1 MFRQAWVKRI
11 SECGGGRLAQAQ
23 ISNLTMPPLIAITY
37 PRGIYLPEADLW
49 LDPHFGRERAFVSHA
64 HSDHVARHGL
74 TICSEITHQ
83 LMVVRK
89 SAKKTGIVVS
99 PLMREVFEWE
109 GWELRLLPAGH
120 ITGSAMLH
128 LTRKADGAT
137 LLYTGDYKLRQ
148 GLSAERCELMQAD
161 TLIMETT
168 FGLPKYRF
176 PPAEGVLEQMRV
188 FVRET
193 LADGGIPV
201 LLGYSLGKAQ
211 EILCALRDEGLPVM
225 VHPSVAQITEVL
237 APHLGRLPEWRLFQA
252 DEAAGH
258 VLVFPPGA
266 KLALP
271 KMRTAILSGWAIQ
284 PSAKYR
290 YGVDVALPLSDHADH
305 PELHE
310 TVEIVKPRRIYLVHG
325 TTREFAAELRLR
337 GFDARALGAEDQL
350 ELNLS
355 AR

>member
-1 MFRQAWVKRI
+1 
-11 SECGGGRLAQAQ
+11 
-23 ISNLTMPPLIAITY
+23 MPPLITVTH

-49 LDPHFGRERAFVSHA
+49 LDPHFGKERAFVSHA

-74 TICSEITHQ
+74 TICTEITHQ

-89 SAKKTGIVVS
+89 AAKKSGTVMAL
-99 PLMREVFEWE
+99 PMRQAVEWE

-148 GLSAERCELMQAD
+148 GLSAEKCELMQAD

-176 PPAEGVLEQMRV
+176 PPAEEIIAQMLA
-188 FVRET
+188 FVHET
-193 LADGGIPV
+193 LAAGGVPV
-201 LLGYSLGKAQ
+201 LQGYSLGKAQ
-211 EILCALRDEGLPVM
+211 EILCALKDAGLPVM
-225 VHPSVAQITEVL
+225 VHPSVAQITDVL
-237 APHLGRLPEWRLFQA
+237 APHLGRLPEWRLFKA

-258 VLVFPPGA
+258 VLVFPPGS
-266 KLALP
+266 KPDLP
-271 KMRTAILSGWAIQ
+271 GVRTAMLSGWAIQ

-310 TVEIVKPRRIYLVHG
+310 TIEMVKPRRIYLVHG
-325 TTREFAAELRLR
+325 STREFASELRLR
-337 GFDARALGAEDQL
+337 GHDARALGAEDQL
-350 ELNLS
+350 ELGLS
-355 AR
+355 AS

>member
-1 MFRQAWVKRI
+1 
-11 SECGGGRLAQAQ
+11 
-23 ISNLTMPPLIAITY
+23 MPPLIEVTH

-49 LDPHFGRERAFVSHA
+49 LDPHVGKERAFVSHA
-64 HSDHVARHGL
+64 HSDHVGRHAL

-89 SAKKTGIVVS
+89 SVKKAGKVVS
-99 PLMREVFEWE
+99 LPMREVFDWE

-176 PPAEGVLEQMRV
+176 PAAEDVIAQMLA
-188 FVRET
+188 FVRDT
-193 LADGGIPV
+193 LRDGGIPV
-201 LLGYSLGKAQ
+201 LQGYSLGKAQ
-211 EILCALRDEGLPVM
+211 EILCALSDEGLPVM

-237 APHLGRLPEWRLFQA
+237 APHLGKLPQWRLFKA
-252 DEAAGH
+252 DEATGH
-258 VLVFPPGA
+258 VLVFPPGS
-266 KLALP
+266 KLDLP
-271 KMRTAILSGWAIQ
+271 KMRTAMLSGWAIQ

-290 YGVDVALPLSDHADH
+290 YGVDVAFPLSDHADH

-310 TVEIVKPRRIYLVHG
+310 TVELVKPRRIYLVHG
-325 TTREFAAELRLR
+325 STREFAVELRLR
-337 GFDARALGAEDQL
+337 GHDARALGAEDQM
-350 ELNLS
+350 ELDLS
-355 AR
+355 AG

>member
-1 MFRQAWVKRI
+1 
-11 SECGGGRLAQAQ
+11 
-23 ISNLTMPPLIAITY
+23 MPPLIEVTH
-37 PRGIYLPEADLW
+37 PKGIYLPEADLW
-49 LDPHFGRERAFVSHA
+49 LDPHRGKERAFVSHA
-64 HSDHVARHGL
+64 HSDHAARHEL
-74 TICSEITHQ
+74 TICSEITHE

-89 SAKKTGIVVS
+89 TAKKAGTVLA
-99 PLMREVFEWE
+99 PKMREIFEWE

-148 GLSAERCELMQAD
+148 GLSAERCELMRAD

-176 PPAEGVLEQMRV
+176 PPAEEVITQMLA
-188 FVRET
+188 FARET
-193 LADGGIPV
+193 LAAGGIPV

-211 EILCALRDEGLPVM
+211 EILCALRDVGLPVM
-225 VHPSVAQITEVL
+225 VHASVAQITTTL
-237 APHLGRLPEWRLFQA
+237 TPHLGALPEWRLFDA
-252 DEAAGH
+252 KKAAGN

-266 KLALP
+266 KLELP
-271 KMRTAILSGWAIQ
+271 GMRTLMLSGWALQ

-305 PELHE
+305 PELLE
-310 TVEIVKPRRIYLVHG
+310 TIELVQPHRIYLVHG
-325 TTREFAAELRLR
+325 ATREFAAELRRR
-337 GFDARALGAEDQL
+337 GHDARALGAEDQL
-350 ELNLS
+350 ELDLPQH
-355 AR
+355 

>member
-1 MFRQAWVKRI
+1 
-11 SECGGGRLAQAQ
+11 
-23 ISNLTMPPLIAITY
+23 MPPLITVTH
-37 PRGIYLPEADLW
+37 PKGIYLPEADLW
-49 LDPHFGRERAFVSHA
+49 LDPHFGVKRAFVSHA
-64 HSDHVARHGL
+64 HSDHVARHDL
-74 TICSEITHQ
+74 SFCSEITHQ
-83 LMVVRK
+83 IMAVRK
-89 SAKKTGIVVS
+89 VVKKSGVVQAL
-99 PLMREVFEWE
+99 PMRGVLEWE

-176 PPAEGVLEQMRV
+176 PPAEDVIAQMLA

-193 LADGGIPV
+193 MSDGGIPV

-211 EILCALRDEGLPVM
+211 EILCALRAAELPVM

-237 APHLGRLPEWRLFQA
+237 APHLGVLPKWRLFNA
-252 DEAAGH
+252 EEASGH

-266 KLALP
+266 KLELP
-271 KMRTAILSGWAIQ
+271 KIRTAMLSGWALQ
-284 PSAKYR
+284 SSAKYR
-290 YGVDVALPLSDHADH
+290 YGVDAVFALSDHADH

-310 TVEIVKPRRIYLVHG
+310 TVERVRPRRIYLVHG
-325 TTREFAAELRLR
+325 STREFAAELRSR
-337 GFDARALGAEDQL
+337 GHDARALGAEDQL
-350 ELNLS
+350 ELSFS
-355 AR
+355 AH

>member
-1 MFRQAWVKRI
+1 
-11 SECGGGRLAQAQ
+11 
-23 ISNLTMPPLIAITY
+23 MPPLITVTH
-37 PRGIYLPEADLW
+37 PKGIYLPEADLW
-49 LDPHFGRERAFVSHA
+49 LDPHRGKERAFVSHA
-64 HSDHVARHGL
+64 HSDHVARHSL
-74 TICSEITHQ
+74 TFCSEITHQ
-83 LMVVRK
+83 LMVVRRAVKK
-89 SAKKTGIVVS
+89 SGTVVT
-99 PLMREVFEWE
+99 PKMREAFEWE

-176 PPAEGVLEQMRV
+176 PPAEDVIAQMLT

-193 LADGGIPV
+193 LSDGGIPV

-211 EILCALRDEGLPVM
+211 EILCALRDAELPVM

-237 APHLGRLPEWRLFQA
+237 APHLGALPKWRLFNA
-252 DEAAGH
+252 EEAAGH
-258 VLVFPPGA
+258 VLVFPPGS
-266 KLALP
+266 KLELP
-271 KMRTAILSGWAIQ
+271 KMRTLMLSGWALQ
-284 PSAKYR
+284 SSAKYR
-290 YGVDVALPLSDHADH
+290 YGVDAVFALSDHADH

-310 TVEIVKPRRIYLVHG
+310 TVERVKPRRIYLVHG
-325 TTREFAAELRLR
+325 ATREFASELRSR
-337 GFDARALGAEDQL
+337 GYDARALGAEDQL
-350 ELNLS
+350 ELGLS
-355 AR
+355 AG

>member
-1 MFRQAWVKRI
+1 
-11 SECGGGRLAQAQ
+11 
-23 ISNLTMPPLIAITY
+23 MPPLIEVTH

-49 LDPHFGRERAFVSHA
+49 LDPHVGKARAFVSHA

-89 SAKKTGIVVS
+89 SAKKSGVVVS
-99 PLMREVFEWE
+99 PRMREVLEWE

-128 LTRKADGAT
+128 VTRKADGAT

-176 PPAEGVLEQMRV
+176 PPAEDIMAQMLA

-193 LADGGIPV
+193 LSEGGMPV

-225 VHPSVAQITEVL
+225 VHSSVAQITAVL
-237 APHLGRLPEWRLFQA
+237 APHLGVLPKWRLFNA

-258 VLVFPPGA
+258 VLVFPPGV
-266 KLALP
+266 KLELP
-271 KMRTAILSGWAIQ
+271 KMRTAMLSGWAIQ

-290 YGVDVALPLSDHADH
+290 YGVDVAFPLSDHADH
-305 PELHE
+305 PELLK

-325 TTREFAAELRLR
+325 STREFAAELRSL
-337 GFDARALGAEDQL
+337 GHDARALGAEDQL
-350 ELNLS
+350 ELNLLTD
-355 AR
+355 

>member
-1 MFRQAWVKRI
+1 
-11 SECGGGRLAQAQ
+11 
-23 ISNLTMPPLIAITY
+23 MPPLIEVTH

-74 TICSEITHQ
+74 TICTEITHQ

-89 SAKKTGIVVS
+89 AAKKAGIVVS
-99 PLMREVFEWE
+99 PQMREVFEWE
-109 GWELRLLPAGH
+109 GWKIRLLPAGH

-128 LTRKADGAT
+128 LTRKIDGAT

-168 FGLPKYRF
+168 FGLPKYHF
-176 PPAEGVLEQMRV
+176 PPAEDVIAQMLA
-188 FVRET
+188 FVRDT
-193 LADGGIPV
+193 LRDGGIPV

-211 EILCALRDEGLPVM
+211 EILCALGDEGLPVM

-237 APHLGRLPEWRLFQA
+237 APHLGKLPQWRLFKA
-252 DEAAGH
+252 DEVTGH
-258 VLVFPPGA
+258 VLVFPPGS
-266 KLALP
+266 KLELP
-271 KMRTAILSGWAIQ
+271 KMRTAMLSGWAIQ
-284 PSAKYR
+284 ASAKYR
-290 YGVDVALPLSDHADH
+290 YGVDLALPLSDHADY

-310 TVEIVKPRRIYLVHG
+310 TVEMVKPRRIYLVHG
-325 TTREFAAELRLR
+325 STREFAAELRLR
-337 GFDARALGAEDQL
+337 GYDARALGKEDQL
-350 ELNLS
+350 ELSLS
-355 AR
+355 AH

>member
-1 MFRQAWVKRI
+1 
-11 SECGGGRLAQAQ
+11 
-23 ISNLTMPPLIAITY
+23 MPPLIEVTH

-49 LDPHFGRERAFVSHA
+49 LDPHFGVKRAFVSHA
-64 HSDHVARHGL
+64 HSDHVARHDL
-74 TICSEITHQ
+74 TFCSEISHQ

-89 SAKKTGIVVS
+89 TAKKSGEVVS
-99 PLMREVFEWE
+99 PKMREVFEWE

-128 LTRKADGAT
+128 LTRKTDGAT

-176 PPAEGVLEQMRV
+176 PPAEDVIAQMLA

-193 LADGGIPV
+193 LGDGGIPV

-211 EILCALRDEGLPVM
+211 EILCALRDVGLPVM
-225 VHPSVAQITEVL
+225 VHASVAQITEVL
-237 APHLGRLPEWRLFQA
+237 APHLGSLPDWRLFNA
-252 DEAAGH
+252 AEAAGH

-266 KLALP
+266 RMELP
-271 KMRTAILSGWAIQ
+271 KCRTAMLSGWAIQ

-290 YGVDVALPLSDHADH
+290 YGVDLALPLSDHADH

-310 TVEIVKPRRIYLVHG
+310 TVELVKPRRIYLVHG
-325 TTREFAAELRLR
+325 STREFAAELRAL
-337 GFDARALGAEDQL
+337 GHDARALGAEDQL
-350 ELNLS
+350 ELGF
-355 AR
+355 

>member
-1 MFRQAWVKRI
+1 
-11 SECGGGRLAQAQ
+11 
-23 ISNLTMPPLIAITY
+23 MPSLIDVTH

-49 LDPHFGRERAFVSHA
+49 LDPHHGKARAFVSHA

-89 SAKKTGIVVS
+89 SVKKSGTVVT
-99 PLMREVFEWE
+99 PKLREVFEWE

-176 PPAEGVLEQMRV
+176 PPAENVIGQMLA

-193 LADGGIPV
+193 LEAGGIPV

-211 EILCALRDEGLPVM
+211 EILCALRDAELPVM

-237 APHLGRLPEWRLFQA
+237 TPHLGALPNWRPFNA
-252 DEAAGH
+252 SEATGH

-266 KLALP
+266 KLELP
-271 KMRTAILSGWAIQ
+271 NMRTLMLSGWALQ
-284 PSAKYR
+284 SSAKYR

-310 TVEIVKPRRIYLVHG
+310 TVEQVKPRRIYLVHG
-325 TTREFAAELRLR
+325 STREFASELRSR
-337 GFDARALGAEDQL
+337 GYDARALGSEDQL

-355 AR
+355 AH

>member
-1 MFRQAWVKRI
+1 
-11 SECGGGRLAQAQ
+11 
-23 ISNLTMPPLIAITY
+23 MPPLIEVRH

-49 LDPHFGRERAFVSHA
+49 LDPHVGKERAFVSHA

-89 SAKKTGIVVS
+89 SVKKSGVVVS
-99 PLMREVFEWE
+99 PLMREVLEWE

-176 PPAEGVLEQMRV
+176 PPAEDVLAQMLA

-193 LADGGIPV
+193 LGDGGIPV
-201 LLGYSLGKAQ
+201 LMGYSLGKAQ
-211 EILCALRDEGLPVM
+211 EILCALRDEEWPVM

-237 APHLGRLPEWRLFQA
+237 APHLSKLPQWRLFKA

-258 VLVFPPGA
+258 VLVFPPGS
-266 KLALP
+266 KLELP

-310 TVEIVKPRRIYLVHG
+310 TIEQVKPRRIYLVHG
-325 TTREFAAELRLR
+325 STREFAAELRLR
-337 GFDARALGAEDQL
+337 GHDARALGAEDQL
-350 ELNLS
+350 ELALS
-355 AR
+355 GH

>member
-1 MFRQAWVKRI
+1 
-11 SECGGGRLAQAQ
+11 
-23 ISNLTMPPLIAITY
+23 MPPLIEVTH
-37 PRGIYLPEADLW
+37 PKGIYLPEADLW
-49 LDPHFGRERAFVSHA
+49 LDPHFGVRRAFVSHA
-64 HSDHVARHGL
+64 HSDHVARHDL
-74 TICSEITHQ
+74 TFCSEITHQ
-83 LMVVRK
+83 LMVARK
-89 SAKKTGIVVS
+89 TVKKSGAVVS
-99 PLMREVFEWE
+99 PEMREVFAWE

-128 LTRKADGAT
+128 LTRQADGAT

-176 PPAEGVLEQMRV
+176 PPAEAVIEQMLA

-193 LADGGIPV
+193 LSDGGIPV

-211 EILCALRDEGLPVM
+211 EILRALRAAGLPVM
-225 VHPSVAQITEVL
+225 VHPSVAQITTVL
-237 APHLGRLPEWRLFQA
+237 APHLGALPKWRLFNA
-252 DEAAGH
+252 EEAAGH

-266 KLALP
+266 KIELP
-271 KMRTAILSGWAIQ
+271 KTRTALLSGWAIQ

-290 YGVDVALPLSDHADH
+290 HGVDVALPLSDHADH

-310 TVEIVKPRRIYLVHG
+310 TVELVKPRRIYLVHG
-325 TTREFAAELRLR
+325 STREFAAELRSL
-337 GFDARALGAEDQL
+337 GHDARALGAEDQL
-350 ELNLS
+350 ELGF
-355 AR
+355 

>member
-1 MFRQAWVKRI
+1 
-11 SECGGGRLAQAQ
+11 
-23 ISNLTMPPLIAITY
+23 
-37 PRGIYLPEADLW
+37 
-49 LDPHFGRERAFVSHA
+49 
-64 HSDHVARHGL
+64 VARHDL
-74 TICSEITHQ
+74 TFCSEITHQ

-89 SAKKTGIVVS
+89 TVKKSGTVVS
-99 PLMREVFEWE
+99 PKMREVLEWE

-176 PPAEGVLEQMRV
+176 PSAEAVIVQMLA

-193 LADGGIPV
+193 LSDGGIPV

-211 EILCALRDEGLPVM
+211 EILCALRDAELPVM
-225 VHPSVAQITEVL
+225 VHASVAQITAVL
-237 APHLGRLPEWRLFQA
+237 TPHLGALPKWRLFDA
-252 DEAAGH
+252 NEAAGH

-266 KLALP
+266 KIELP
-271 KMRTAILSGWAIQ
+271 KMRTAMLSGWAIQ
-284 PSAKYR
+284 PNAKYR
-290 YGVDVALPLSDHADH
+290 YSVDVALPLSDHADH

-325 TTREFAAELRLR
+325 STREFAAELRAR
-337 GFDARALGAEDQL
+337 GHDARALGAEDQL
-350 ELNLS
+350 ELSFS
-355 AR
+355 AH

>member
-1 MFRQAWVKRI
+1 
-11 SECGGGRLAQAQ
+11 
-23 ISNLTMPPLIAITY
+23 MPPLIEVTH

-49 LDPHFGRERAFVSHA
+49 LDPHVGKERAFVSHA
-64 HSDHVARHGL
+64 HSDHVARHAL
-74 TICSEITHQ
+74 TFCTEITHQ

-89 SAKKTGIVVS
+89 TVKKSGKVVS
-99 PLMREVFEWE
+99 LPMREMYDWE
-109 GWELRLLPAGH
+109 GWELRLFPAGH

-176 PPAEGVLEQMRV
+176 PPAEDVIAQMLA
-188 FVRET
+188 FVRDT
-193 LADGGIPV
+193 LRDGGTPV

-211 EILCALRDEGLPVM
+211 EILCDLGDEGLQVM

-237 APHLGRLPEWRLFQA
+237 APHLGKLPQWRLFKA

-266 KLALP
+266 KLDLP

-310 TVEIVKPRRIYLVHG
+310 TVELVKPRRIYLVHG
-325 TTREFAAELRLR
+325 STREFAAELRLR
-337 GFDARALGAEDQL
+337 GHDARALGAEDQL
-350 ELNLS
+350 ELSLS
-355 AR
+355 AH

>member
-1 MFRQAWVKRI
+1 
-11 SECGGGRLAQAQ
+11 
-23 ISNLTMPPLIAITY
+23 
-37 PRGIYLPEADLW
+37 
-49 LDPHFGRERAFVSHA
+49 
-64 HSDHVARHGL
+64 
-74 TICSEITHQ
+74 
-83 LMVVRK
+83 MVVRK
-89 SAKKTGIVVS
+89 TVKKSGVVVS
-99 PLMREVFEWE
+99 PKKREVFEWE

-128 LTRKADGAT
+128 LTRKADGVT

-176 PPAEGVLEQMRV
+176 PPAEAVIAQMLV

-193 LADGGIPV
+193 LSDGGIPV

-211 EILCALRDEGLPVM
+211 EILCALRDAELPVM
-225 VHPSVAQITEVL
+225 VHASVAQITEVL
-237 APHLGRLPEWRLFQA
+237 APHLGALPKWRLFDA
-252 DEAAGH
+252 AEAAGH
-258 VLVFPPGA
+258 VLVFPPSA
-266 KLALP
+266 KIELP
-271 KMRTAILSGWAIQ
+271 KMRMAMLSGWAIQ

-325 TTREFAAELRLR
+325 STREFAAELRAR
-337 GFDARALGAEDQL
+337 GHDARALGAEDQL
-350 ELNLS
+350 ELSFS
-355 AR
+355 AH

>member
-1 MFRQAWVKRI
+1 
-11 SECGGGRLAQAQ
+11 
-23 ISNLTMPPLIAITY
+23 MPPLIEVTH

-49 LDPHFGRERAFVSHA
+49 LDPHVGKERAFVSHA
-64 HSDHVARHGL
+64 HSDHVARHAL
-74 TICSEITHQ
+74 TFCTEITHQ

-89 SAKKTGIVVS
+89 TVKKSGKVVS
-99 PLMREVFEWE
+99 LPMREMHEWE

-176 PPAEGVLEQMRV
+176 PPAEDVIAQMLA
-188 FVRET
+188 FVRDT
-193 LADGGIPV
+193 LRDGGTPV
-201 LLGYSLGKAQ
+201 LMGYSLGKAQ
-211 EILCALRDEGLPVM
+211 EILCALGDEGLPVM

-237 APHLGRLPEWRLFQA
+237 APYLGKLPHWRLFKA
-252 DEAAGH
+252 DEVAGH
-258 VLVFPPGA
+258 VLVFPPGS
-266 KLALP
+266 KLDLP
-271 KMRTAILSGWAIQ
+271 KMRTAMLSGWAIQ

-325 TTREFAAELRLR
+325 STREFAAELRLR
-337 GFDARALGAEDQL
+337 GYDARALGAEDQL
-350 ELNLS
+350 ELSLS
-355 AR
+355 AH

>member
-1 MFRQAWVKRI
+1 
-11 SECGGGRLAQAQ
+11 
-23 ISNLTMPPLIAITY
+23 MPPLIEVTH

-49 LDPHFGRERAFVSHA
+49 LDPHFGKERAFVSHA

-74 TICSEITHQ
+74 TICTEITHQ

-89 SAKKTGIVVS
+89 SVKKAGKVVS
-99 PLMREVFEWE
+99 LPMREVFEWE

-176 PPAEGVLEQMRV
+176 PSAEDVIAQMLA
-188 FVRET
+188 FVRDT

-201 LLGYSLGKAQ
+201 LQGYSLGKAQ
-211 EILCALRDEGLPVM
+211 EILCALSDEGLPVM

-237 APHLGRLPEWRLFQA
+237 APHLGKLPQWRLFKA

-258 VLVFPPGA
+258 VLVFPPGL
-266 KLALP
+266 KLDLP
-271 KMRTAILSGWAIQ
+271 KMRTALLSGWAIQ

-290 YGVDVALPLSDHADH
+290 YGVDVAFPLSDHADH

-325 TTREFAAELRLR
+325 STREFAAELRLR
-337 GFDARALGAEDQL
+337 GHDARALGAEDQL
-350 ELNLS
+350 ELAL
-355 AR
+355 

>member
-1 MFRQAWVKRI
+1 M
-11 SECGGGRLAQAQ
+11 S
-23 ISNLTMPPLIAITY
+23 PLIAVTH

-49 LDPHFGRERAFVSHA
+49 LDPHHGKQRAFVSHA
-64 HSDHVARHGL
+64 HSDHVARHDL

-89 SAKKTGIVVS
+89 TAKKSGAVMS
-99 PLMREVFEWE
+99 LPMRQAVEWE

-128 LTRKADGAT
+128 LTRLADGAT

-176 PPAEGVLEQMRV
+176 PPAEQIIAQMLD

-193 LADGGIPV
+193 LAAGGVPV
-201 LLGYSLGKAQ
+201 LQGYSLGKAQ
-211 EILCALRDEGLPVM
+211 EILCALKDMGLPVM
-225 VHPSVAQITEVL
+225 VHPSVAQITSVL
-237 APHLGRLPEWRLFQA
+237 APHLGRLPEWRLFKA
-252 DEAAGH
+252 DEATGH
-258 VLVFPPGA
+258 VLVFPPGS
-266 KLALP
+266 KPDLP
-271 KMRTAILSGWAIQ
+271 GVRTAMLSGWAIQ
-284 PSAKYR
+284 SSAKYR

-310 TVEIVKPRRIYLVHG
+310 TIEIVKPRRIYLVHG
-325 TTREFAAELRLR
+325 STREFATELRAR
-337 GFDARALGAEDQL
+337 GHDARALGAEDQL
-350 ELNLS
+350 ELGLTTG
-355 AR
+355 

>member
-89 SAKKTGIVVS
+89 SAKKAGIVVS

-148 GLSAERCELMQAD
+148 GLSAERCELMQAE